1 MKHKYAIIAALGV
14 AVLSGGA
21 IAQSDALTQNPVEV
35 RSGSYVLDP
44 AHGKITWSVDHMG
57 FSTYVGQFTDVA
69 ATLDLDVRNP
79 AASTLSATID
89 TDSVGTLNDQLDSH
103 LRTADFL
110 DTANF
115 PQAQFTATSMRLI
128 DRDSA
133 AITGNLTLRG
143 VTRPV
148 TIEADFNQAGINP
161 VDQKYTLGFDGE
173 ATIKRS
179 DFGINH
185 GLPMLGDEVTLSLEA
200 EFKLKEQANGN
211 WQHIPPSLF

>member
-1 MKHKYAIIAALGV
+1 MNHKYAFIAALGV

-69 ATLDLDVRNP
+69 GTLDLDVRNP

-115 PQAQFTATSMRLI
+115 PQAQFAATSIRLI

-173 ATIKRS
+173 TTIKRS
-179 DFGINH
+179 DFGINY
-185 GLPMLGDEVTLSLEA
+185 GLPMLGDEVTLNLEA
-200 EFKLKEQANGN
+200 EFKLNETANGN
-211 WQHIPPSLF
+211 

>member
-1 MKHKYAIIAALGV
+1 MNHKYAIIAALGV

-79 AASTLSATID
+79 SASTLSATID

-115 PQAQFTATSMRLI
+115 PQAQFAATSIQLI

-179 DFGINH
+179 DFGIIY
-185 GLPMLGDEVTLSLEA
+185 GLPMLGDEVTLTLEA
-200 EFKLKEQANGN
+200 ECKLNETANGN
-211 WQHIPPSLF
+211 

>member
-1 MKHKYAIIAALGV
+1 MNHKYAIIAALGV

-79 AASTLSATID
+79 SATTLSATID

-115 PQAQFTATSMRLI
+115 PQAQFAATSIRLI

-143 VTRPV
+143 VTRPA

-161 VDQKYTLGFDGE
+161 VDQKYSLGFDGE
-173 ATIKRS
+173 TTIKRS
-179 DFGINH
+179 DFGINY
-185 GLPMLGDEVTLSLEA
+185 GLPMLGDEVTLNLEA
-200 EFKLKEQANGN
+200 EFKLNETANGN
-211 WQHIPPSLF
+211 

>member
-1 MKHKYAIIAALGV
+1 MNHKYAIIAALGV

-21 IAQSDALTQNPVEV
+21 IAQSDALMQIPVEV

-44 AHGKITWSVDHMG
+44 AHGKITWSIDHMG

-115 PQAQFTATSMRLI
+115 PQAQFAATSIRLI

-173 ATIKRS
+173 TTIKRS
-179 DFGINH
+179 DFGINY
-185 GLPMLGDEVTLSLEA
+185 GLPMLGDEVTLNLEA
-200 EFKLKEQANGN
+200 EFKLNETANGN
-211 WQHIPPSLF
+211 

>member
-1 MKHKYAIIAALGV
+1 MNHKYAFIAALGV

-69 ATLDLDVRNP
+69 GTLDLDVRNP

-115 PQAQFTATSMRLI
+115 PQAQFAATSIRLI

-173 ATIKRS
+173 TTIKRS
-179 DFGINH
+179 DFGINY
-185 GLPMLGDEVTLSLEA
+185 GLPMLGDEVTLNLEA
-200 EFKLKEQANGN
+200 EFKLNETANSN
-211 WQHIPPSLF
+211 

>member
-1 MKHKYAIIAALGV
+1 MNHKYAIIAALGV

-44 AHGKITWSVDHMG
+44 AHGKITWSIDHMG

-115 PQAQFTATSMRLI
+115 PQAQFAATSIRLI

-173 ATIKRS
+173 TTIKRS
-179 DFGINH
+179 DFGINY
-185 GLPMLGDEVTLSLEA
+185 GLPMLGDEVTLNLEA
-200 EFKLKEQANGN
+200 EFKLNETANGN
-211 WQHIPPSLF
+211 

>member
-1 MKHKYAIIAALGV
+1 MNHKYAIIAALGV

-79 AASTLSATID
+79 SASTLSATID

-115 PQAQFTATSMRLI
+115 PQAQFAATSIQLI

-179 DFGINH
+179 DFGIIY
-185 GLPMLGDEVTLSLEA
+185 LSLI
-200 EFKLKEQANGN
+200 
-211 WQHIPPSLF
+211 HI